1 MPGWSAGPGRVA
13 FIALVALLFTP
24 VSRGV
29 AQELAGPE
37 ERIAGESGASPTVGL
52 VLSGGA
58 ARGIAHVGA
67 LRILEETGLPV
78 DVVTGTSM
86 GAVIG
91 GLYAIG
97 YTPEAMS
104 RIIRR
109 QDWTSLLTDAG
120 PRRALSIERRLG
132 ASGTLLSLPIE
143 GGSVQFPSGVIAG
156 QRVLELLARLT
167 WPVHHIA
174 EFSELPRRFAPVVMD
189 LRTGEAVALT
199 GGSLSLAIRASMSI
213 PGLFE
218 PVVLD
223 DRTFVDGGLARNLP
237 AVDALALGADVLVCI
252 DVSEPPPD
260 EDFSAGSLFDIML
273 RTAFLR
279 GEASTREQRRHCDV
293 LIEPD
298 VEDLGPFTFD
308 AAEEWIRRGEIAADS
323 VRPLLEAFV
332 ARLGNPARPEIP
344 RPDPVP
350 VELVAVEVVGGSD
363 AASRLARQRLGIDAP
378 RIVTPAEVTTAI
390 ERIHGGGEYS
400 LVSYQVLPVRPDG
413 HGLATAERRLL
424 IEIKERRRNLVGFGF
439 RYDSRE
445 RAALLFDL
453 TLRDKLAYG
462 STTRL
467 GVRLG
472 RETHFGLEYF
482 DRVGLD
488 APTGVG
494 GGLSF
499 DRVPVDLVAGGE
511 RAVVRGELDV
521 LAAGAFVGTALA
533 DVATLRAGVHGE
545 YMRAEPEVGADTLAG
560 MPVETIRET
569 FHSVRVEL
577 LADTRDDPDLPS
589 RGLRTFLKAEFAGD
603 GIGSGAT
610 FQHYVADAQIFVP
623 AGPAFTLLGR
633 IVLTRGRGA
642 DLPLSRTT
650 FVGGLFPPRVLPNRF
665 LPLSGAR
672 TQEFIG
678 RDGQIGRLG
687 IRWLAQP
694 DVFFELAAD
703 AGTAGSDWTLDADE
717 LRFGL
722 SLTAGLVTPI
732 GPVSLTFAG
741 DEPDD
746 FPSLGF
752 RLGHDF

>member
-1 MPGWSAGPGRVA
+1 MRGRRAGPGRVPVA
-13 FIALVALLFTP
+13 VILALACAP
-24 VSRGV
+24 VSTSV
-29 AQELAGPE
+29 AQEPAEPG
-37 ERIAGESGASPTVGL
+37 RRVGL

-67 LRILEETGLPV
+67 LRVLEDAGLPV
-78 DVVTGTSM
+78 DVVSGTSM
-86 GAVIG
+86 GAIIG

-97 YTPEAMS
+97 YTPEALS
-104 RIIRR
+104 RIVRQ

-167 WPVHHIA
+167 WPVHHVT
-174 EFSELPRRFAPVVMD
+174 EFSELPRPFAPVVMD
-189 LRTGEAVALT
+189 LRTGEAVALSR
-199 GGSLSLAIRASMSI
+199 GSLSLAIRASMSI

-223 DRTFVDGGLARNLP
+223 GRTFVDGGLARNLP
-237 AVDALALGADVLVCI
+237 ATDALALGADVLVCI

-279 GEASTREQRRHCDV
+279 VEASTREQRRHCDV
-293 LIEPD
+293 LIEPEVD
-298 VEDLGPFTFD
+298 DLGPFTFD
-308 AAEEWIRRGEIAADS
+308 AAEEWIRRGEAAADS
-323 VRPLLEAFV
+323 VRPLIEALV
-332 ARLGNPARPEIP
+332 ARLGAPAMPVHPVPEP
-344 RPDPVP
+344 AP

-363 AASRLARQRLGIDAP
+363 AASRLAHQRLGIEVP
-378 RIVTPAEVTTAI
+378 RVVTPADLTAAI
-390 ERIHGGGEYS
+390 ERIYGGGEYS
-400 LVSYQVLPVRPDG
+400 LVSYQMIPVRVDG
-413 HGLATAERRLL
+413 RAATVERRLVVG
-424 IEIKERRRNLVGFGF
+424 IEQRRRDLLGFGF

-453 TLRDKLAYG
+453 TLRDKIAYG

-472 RETHFGLEYF
+472 RETHIGLEYF
-482 DRVGLD
+482 DRIGLD
-488 APTGVG
+488 APTAIRGD
-494 GGLSF
+494 LSF
-499 DRVPVDLVAGGE
+499 DRVPVDLFAGGE

-521 LAAGAFVGTALA
+521 FAASAFAGTALA
-533 DVATLRAGVHGE
+533 DVATLRAGIHGE
-545 YMRAEPEVGADTLAG
+545 HMRAEPEVGADTLAG

-569 FHSVRVEL
+569 FHSVRVEF
-577 LADTRDDPDLPS
+577 LADTRDDSELPT
-589 RGLRTFLKAEFAGD
+589 RGLQAFLKAEFAGD
-603 GIGSGAT
+603 GIGSAAT
-610 FQHYVADAQIFVP
+610 FEHYIADARIFVP
-623 AGPAFTLLGR
+623 AGPALTLLGR
-633 IVLTRGRGA
+633 IALTRGRGA

-650 FVGGLFPPRVLPNRF
+650 FVGGIFPPAVLPGRF

-672 TQEFIG
+672 TQEFTG
-678 RDGQIGRLG
+678 RSGQVGRLG
-687 IRWLAQP
+687 IRWFVRP
-694 DVFFELAAD
+694 DVFLEFAGD
-703 AGTAGSDWTLDADE
+703 AGAAGDDWTLAGDE

-722 SLTAGLVTPI
+722 ALTAGLVTPI
-732 GPVSLTFAG
+732 GPVSLTLAG
-741 DEPDD
+741 DETDD
-746 FPSLGF
+746 FPSVGF